1 MQKSLVWKGFL
12 SESMWVED
20 YRNLSFFKKLVFWVN
35 YPFSYAKFYGLLY
48 GIVLT
53 DYALEIQEQDILK
66 QGWNTKN
73 PVKYNATS

>member
-1 MQKSLVWKGFL
+1 ML
-12 SESMWVED
+12 
-20 YRNLSFFKKLVFWVN
+20 N
-35 YPFSYAKFYGLLY
+35 FYGLLY

-73 PVKYNATS
+73 PVKYNNMKSY